1 MTLLKSLLSKSVAL
15 GLLALILAGLAIGIV
30 QPLAQRLT
38 TAQELI
44 AQQRILLSRLTAP
57 AQPAAA
63 DIATAPANPDTA
75 AIVFLKGDSDAGRIA
90 GLQSRVDEIAQQAG
104 ARLSST
110 QVMTPRE
117 TGGLRLLGIETQFS
131 ANLDQLQRILFE
143 LETQKPYLLIES
155 LNVTRAA
162 DAETIERPALDIR
175 IGVAGAAERK
185 KG

>member
-1 MTLLKSLLSKSVAL
+1 MTLLKTVLSKAFAL
-15 GLLALILAGLAIGIV
+15 GLLAVVIAGFVIGIV
-30 QPLAQRLT
+30 QPLTRRLT
-38 TAQELI
+38 AAEESI
-44 AQQRILLSRLTAP
+44 AQQRSLLGRLTNSTQATAADAAQAP
-57 AQPAAA
+57 AIQTTAA
-63 DIATAPANPDTA
+63 D
-75 AIVFLKGDSDAGRIA
+75 VFLKGDSDAGRIA
-90 GLQSRVDEIAQQAG
+90 GLQSRVDAIAQQAG

-110 QVMTPRE
+110 QVVAPRD

-155 LNVTRAA
+155 LHVTQAA
-162 DAETIERPALDIR
+162 DSETIDRPALDIR